1 MRREGRKCKS
11 RVRVKDKGLEKI
23 KKYQFL
29 RKEIGKLW
37 KLKKVTIVWWGHW
50 ELYPICLRNT
60 RESLTLPSGLK
71 WSRTRLC
78 GNSWTITNGKF
89 WLFKTNLSYEPVKN
103 LRYNMHCFDVMLI
116 FPKKKKLRTI
126 HTSMT
131 STFFF
136 FNLSHLLKVKHW
148 QYSHWNVL
156 VMDTC
161 IVRINLEK
169 LV

>member
-11 RVRVKDKGLEKI
+11 RVRVKDKGLEKV

-116 FPKKKKLRTI
+116 FPKKKKNCALYI
-126 HTSMT
+126 PPWLVH
-131 STFFF
+131 FFF
-136 FNLSHLLKVKHW
+136 LIYRIFESKTLTILALKCTSHGYMYCPH
-148 QYSHWNVL
+148 
-156 VMDTC
+156 
-161 IVRINLEK
+161 
-169 LV
+169 